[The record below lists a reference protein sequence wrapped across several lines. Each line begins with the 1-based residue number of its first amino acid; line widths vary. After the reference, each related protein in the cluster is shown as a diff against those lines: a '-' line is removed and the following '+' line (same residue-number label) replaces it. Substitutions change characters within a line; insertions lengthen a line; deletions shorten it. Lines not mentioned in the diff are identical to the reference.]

1 MKATPPTALASSLR
15 AFFGEYL
22 PTLRGVSPHTIASYR
37 DSLSLLL
44 RFASRPPGR
53 DVARLDVDDLT
64 REVVIAFLTHLEQD
78 RHVAVTTRNVRLAAI
93 HAFVR
98 FFATQHPAQMEHAQ
112 RLLGVPFKRARARP
126 IEYLEHDD
134 ITHVLG
140 AVDRSTPLG
149 RRDYTLLAAMFNTG
163 ARVQEILDV
172 RAADL
177 QLTKPFQ
184 VRLLGKGRKT
194 RTCPLWPQTAQLL
207 RALCA
212 ERQLDLRAEARV
224 FVNHRGTPLTRFGV
238 RFILAKH
245 LHRAARTDPG
255 LTRKRLHPHS
265 LRHSTAVH
273 LLKSGVD
280 LPSIAHWLG
289 HASINTTNRYAT
301 IDLEMKRK
309 ALAKAKPPDAR
320 ASAPAWRRN
329 TTILEWLEA
338 L

>member
-1 MKATPPTALASSLR
+1 MKATAPTALASSLR

-44 RFASRPPGR
+44 RFASTQQGR
-53 DVARLDVDDLT
+53 EVARLDVDDLT
-64 REVVIAFLTHLEQD
+64 REVVIAFLTHLEQH

-93 HAFVR
+93 HAFAR
-98 FFATQHPAQMEHAQ
+98 FFATQHPAQMALAQ
-112 RLLGVPFKRARARP
+112 HLLGVPFKRARARP

-224 FVNHRGTPLTRFGV
+224 FVNHRGAPLSRFGV

-245 LHRAARTDPG
+245 LRGAARTCPG

-289 HASINTTNRYAT
+289 HASVNTTNRYAT
-301 IDLEMKRK
+301 IDLEMKRQ
-309 ALAKAKPPDAR
+309 ALAKVRPPHAT
-320 ASAPAWRRN
+320 ASVPAWRRN
-329 TTILEWLEA
+329 TAILEWLEA